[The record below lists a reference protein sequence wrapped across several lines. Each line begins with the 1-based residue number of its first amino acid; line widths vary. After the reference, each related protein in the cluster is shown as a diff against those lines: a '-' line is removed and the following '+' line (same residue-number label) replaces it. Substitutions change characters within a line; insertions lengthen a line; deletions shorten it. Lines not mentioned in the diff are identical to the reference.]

1 MWDVEEL
8 ITKRNEINS
17 GDLMYSMVII
27 IDIAALKSLN
37 LLMGEI

>member
-17 GDLMYSMVII
+17 GDLMYNMVII